1 MGGVV
6 KNFLVASS
14 NQYWR
19 CSALIL
25 DVPPALFMRRRRTIH
40 TPSSSLWKY
49 SSVRKE
55 CQSHQYAPTRGVE
68 PSGKGN
74 FYILSSILWS
84 LYLGGGGL
92 SSTLWYHPCIQIE
105 VFSTLFCN
113 VTLAEDG
120 LVQANS
126 LLPIGRV
133 GQLLTWRGLQL
144 GLDMFC
150 SRPTRSSFP
159 IPAEAVYRLYHL
171 FLLGNRVV
179 HQERVAVPPG
189 CSVPVG
195 SPSVKGLFSL
205 VAEGEGG
212 ESIL

>member
-6 KNFLVASS
+6 KNFLVVSS

-25 DVPPALFMRRRRTIH
+25 DVPPALFMRRRQTIH

-92 SSTLWYHPCIQIE
+92 SSTLWYQKLRGFAKVILLCQKPASYCVHGPRC
-105 VFSTLFCN
+105 LCN
-113 VTLAEDG
+113 
-120 LVQANS
+120 
-126 LLPIGRV
+126 
-133 GQLLTWRGLQL
+133 LTKTAGEL
-144 GLDMFC
+144 GL
-150 SRPTRSSFP
+150 
-159 IPAEAVYRLYHL
+159 L
-171 FLLGNRVV
+171 
-179 HQERVAVPPG
+179 
-189 CSVPVG
+189 
-195 SPSVKGLFSL
+195 
-205 VAEGEGG
+205 
-212 ESIL
+212 